1 MFIAIDDTPLNWKK
15 AREQPG
21 KTKSMATILCRRM
34 CRKRSDIAEAPAAA
48 ARGARTTGWLE
59 DGAVNRLFQGMGS
72 AISWNF

>member
-1 MFIAIDDTPLNWKK
+1 MFIAIDDKQLDWKK
-15 AREQPG
+15 GREPPG
-21 KTKSMATILCRRM
+21 RTKTMATILCRRM

-59 DGAVNRLFQGMGS
+59 DGAVNRLFQGMRS